1 MMHRLPHPLQ
11 QDLDRI
17 TAQTRALVQPE
28 RLARTENNIADLLET
43 GIESHT
49 LSIGET
55 ATNFSLFAANGK
67 MVRLEDLLALGPVV
81 LKFFR
86 GRWCPYDMTELEA
99 WQGLLSELRHPEHGR
114 PALLVAIS
122 PQTPRQNAFAAGA
135 HAKPGGLTFPILS
148 DPGAEVAANFGVSYT
163 VPEPDRAW
171 YRSMLVNLPLLH
183 GADDWRLPLPATFV
197 LNTEGKVVY
206 ASARADHRIRPDPM
220 EAITALNALQIM
232 PATPA
237 TPATSTAAR

>member
-1 MMHRLPHPLQ
+1 MTAPSPAPGPTHPLQ
-11 QDLDRI
+11 QALDGI

-28 RLARTENNIADLLET
+28 RLARTDDNIADLLGT
-43 GIESHT
+43 GVELHT
-49 LSIGET
+49 LSIGRT
-55 ATNFSLFAANGK
+55 APNFSLIAGNGK
-67 MVRLEDLLALGPVV
+67 VVRLEDLLALGPVI

-99 WQGLLSELRHPEHGR
+99 WQRLVPELRQPPLAAGPLAMGRR
-114 PALLVAIS
+114 PALIVALS
-122 PQTPRQNAFAAGA
+122 PQTPRQNAFTAGA

-148 DPGAEVAANFGVSYT
+148 DPGAQVAAQFGIGYT

-197 LNTEGKVVY
+197 LDPEGRVTY
-206 ASARADHRIRPDPM
+206 AFARADHRIRPDPLD
-220 EAITALNALQIM
+220 AIAALEGVGA
-232 PATPA
+232 
-237 TPATSTAAR
+237 

>member
-1 MMHRLPHPLQ
+1 MHSPTHPLQ
-11 QDLDRI
+11 QELDQI

-43 GIESHT
+43 GIQSHT

-55 ATNFSLFAANGK
+55 APNFSLFASNGK
-67 MVRLEDLLALGPVV
+67 VVRLEDLLALGPVV

-99 WQGLLSELRHPEHGR
+99 WQKLLPELRHPTRGQ

-122 PQTPRQNAFAAGA
+122 PQTPRQNTFTAGG

-148 DPGAEVAANFGVSYT
+148 DPGAQVAAQFGIGYT
-163 VPEPDRAW
+163 VPEADRAW
-171 YRSMLVNLPLLH
+171 YRSMLVNIPLLH

-197 LNTEGKVVY
+197 LNPEGEVVY
-206 ASARADHRIRPDPM
+206 TFARADHRIRPDPRKAL
-220 EAITALNALQIM
+220 EALS
-232 PATPA
+232 PP
-237 TPATSTAAR
+237 